1 MKGGLLQ
8 VLNSLKSS
16 FGNRN
21 SALAASAVQVHLVE
35 DRLVIAD
42 VLNANIVGD

>member
-1 MKGGLLQ
+1 MKGGGLQ

-21 SALAASAVQVHLVE
+21 SALAASAAQAHLVE
-35 DRLVIAD
+35 DRLAIAD

>member
-1 MKGGLLQ
+1 MKGGLQ

-21 SALAASAVQVHLVE
+21 PALAASAAQAHLVE
-35 DRLVIAD
+35 DRLAIAY